1 MDNLAHAMHVVET
14 NEALSGELSCKRH
27 RNSLVVVALNDL
39 EEVDAEDLEHH
50 HKVLSVWPVVDER
63 VEQLNAVRSITTHS
77 ILVQRLNQVLVLL
90 VVRFDRIVP
99 LLASPILGN
108 LIKDFHFIVGSFEIM
123 LGAFL
128 YLDGDITIVLQIF
141 CEPDC
146 GEMTPA
152 ELLNDDIS
160 IHQNLAN
167 MDGMIP
173 SNLVVRHALVL
184 TTVLVIEE
192 RVVNLLL

>member
-1 MDNLAHAMHVVET
+1 M
-14 NEALSGELSCKRH
+14 
-27 RNSLVVVALNDL
+27 
-39 EEVDAEDLEHH
+39 
-50 HKVLSVWPVVDER
+50 P
-63 VEQLNAVRSITTHS
+63 
-77 ILVQRLNQVLVLL
+77 LL
-90 VVRFDRIVP
+90 V
-99 LLASPILGN
+99 SPILGN
-108 LIKDFHFIVGSFEIM
+108 LIKDFHFIVRSFEIV

-128 YLDGDITIVLQIF
+128 YFDGDITIVLQIF

-160 IHQNLAN
+160 VHQNLAD

-173 SNLVVRHALVL
+173 SNLVVRHTFVL
-184 TTVLVIEE
+184 TTILVIEE